1 MHLCV
6 LGMILKSLITRKLE
20 AISILAIITESEAD
34 KKNPSRSIFNLGLM
48 SLKGRALYNDIE
60 ILIKF

>member
-1 MHLCV
+1 MYLCV

-34 KKNPSRSIFNLGLM
+34 KKKPSRSIFNLG
-48 SLKGRALYNDIE
+48 DVIE
-60 ILIKF
+60 RKSSV